1 MSKCEVLAASVLVL
15 WMPAIGV
22 AQEPTPLRNL
32 PALKS
37 ILQDCEQK
45 FADPRFAAI
54 HGKVPF
60 LTPETTTTMRLDV
73 KPNPTELAA
82 LRALLPLVIDCDL
95 KAGSDVSGEQRS
107 VTLSSL
113 AQPPAVGALA
123 LLASGR
129 ITYAE
134 HATLLQGW
142 QRRMTAEYE
151 AKVNEQSTLTLS
163 CVIQNLPPSVA
174 QHKGLETQYIVDLIR
189 QTVRGSRGPEPPK
202 NVRITPTEISFNEAE
217 MYTTISRA
225 TGRFTATSYGSG
237 LVIREH
243 ASLFTPPS
251 SD

>member
-113 AQPPAVGALA
+113 AQSPAVGALA

-134 HATLLQGW
+134 HAALLQGW

-174 QHKGLETQYIVDLIR
+174 QYKGLETRCPNSSMGRRAMRTKPAAVNRLPQVNRWLH
-189 QTVRGSRGPEPPK
+189 V
-202 NVRITPTEISFNEAE
+202 TPGV
-217 MYTTISRA
+217 TTTKSPA
-225 TGRFTATSYGSG
+225 TDARN
-237 LVIREH
+237 
-243 ASLFTPPS
+243 
-251 SD
+251 